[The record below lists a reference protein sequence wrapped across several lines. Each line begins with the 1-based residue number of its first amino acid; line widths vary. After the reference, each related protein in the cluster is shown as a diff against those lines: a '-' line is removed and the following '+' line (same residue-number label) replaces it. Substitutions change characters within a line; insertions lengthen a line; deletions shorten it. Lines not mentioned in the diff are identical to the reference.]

1 MGRGVR
7 AASKGIR
14 GEKMKMIDL
23 QFDHISKRYRVQQEA
38 QMGPTSHPL
47 LRKLQQLR
55 PRTEDFWALRDV
67 AFEVERGE
75 VLGIIGHNGAGKST
89 ILKLLANI
97 TSPTSGQIVVNGRLA
112 ALIEVGSGFHPELT
126 GRENTYLNG
135 SILGMRRREISAKM
149 DRIIDFAGIR
159 QFIDTPVKR
168 YSSGMY
174 VRLGF
179 SIAAHLDPDIL
190 LLDEVLAVGDAAF
203 QAKCFKR
210 INELKAAKTTIIFI
224 SHDLAAVE
232 NLCSRV
238 LLMHRGE
245 IVASG
250 PPAEMI
256 KRYSE
261 LMRSQS
267 QDAEKQL
274 AVGSDGADVAIINCE
289 LSGVD
294 GKPRRAFDFGER
306 TRVKIDVFARRRIA
320 APMINFGIKRADG
333 VIVCNFNNWYDNFQ
347 IEYLEGHCTLEGWL
361 PPLRLMPAAYEMH
374 AVVWQRKKAQDE
386 SDLTGIAPLAAQMF
400 GTFTMRG
407 PALKEDGGVFQE
419 PALKWLFSMN
429 NRRVEHSDID
439 ADSLNKAFS
448 KLISEEDV
456 VEEAMAR

>member
-1 MGRGVR
+1 
-7 AASKGIR
+7 
-14 GEKMKMIDL
+14 MIDL
-23 QFDHISKRYRVQQEA
+23 QFDHISKRYRVQQETTT
-38 QMGPTSHPL
+38 GPTRHPL

-55 PRTEDFWALRDV
+55 TRTEDFWALRDV

-75 VLGIIGHNGAGKST
+75 LLGIIGHNGAGKST

-97 TSPTSGQIVVNGRLA
+97 TSPTSGKIVVKGRLA

-203 QAKCFKR
+203 QAKCFRR
-210 INELKAAKTTIIFI
+210 INELKEAKTTIIFI
-224 SHDLAAVE
+224 SHDLDAVE
-232 NLCSRV
+232 RLCSRV
-238 LLMHRGE
+238 LLMHHGQ
-245 IVASG
+245 IVATG
-250 PPAEMI
+250 KPAEMI
-256 KRYSE
+256 KRYAE
-261 LMRSQS
+261 VTRAQS
-267 QDAEKQL
+267 QDAEQSR
-274 AVGSDGADVAIINCE
+274 AGQSDEADVVITNCE

-294 GKPRRAFDFGER
+294 GKQRRAFEFGEQ
-306 TRVKIDVFARRRIA
+306 TRVKIDVFARRRIE

-347 IEYLEGHCTLEGWL
+347 IECLEGHCTLEGWL
-361 PPLRLMPAAYEMH
+361 PPLRLIPASYEMH
-374 AVVWQRKKAQDE
+374 ALVWQRKKKQDE
-386 SDLTGIAPLAAQMF
+386 EDLSGIAPLAAQMF
-400 GTFTMRG
+400 GNFTVRG
-407 PALKEDGGVFQE
+407 PALIEGDGVFQE
-419 PALKWLFSMN
+419 PARKWVFSMN

-439 ADSLNKAFS
+439 SDSLNKAFS
-448 KLISEEDV
+448 TLLDDEKI